1 MNINAELN
9 LRHTQTVCIQ
19 FISYRGTMEALAGYV
34 THSMGEQAP
43 SITDVI
49 HYLIKAET
57 HKELLNWDVG
67 IWRNTDGSW
76 SLVSLATPPDIEQMR
91 YRLEHFPISNT
102 QCRWCLQDAKRL
114 AHIDLIAEKC
124 IRGLPVFNSR
134 CHVACM
140 KPWLTMR
147 NQVARYDADKTPAKE
162 SLL

>member
-1 MNINAELN
+1 MNNDLINRHVLN
-9 LRHTQTVCIQ
+9 VTIQ
-19 FISYRGTMEALAGYV
+19 FISFRGTLEAFVGYV
-34 THSMGEQAP
+34 THSMGDSAP
-43 SITDVI
+43 SIADVI

-114 AHIDLIAEKC
+114 ADNDLIVEKD
-124 IRGLPVFNSR
+124 IKGLPVHNSR
-134 CHVACM
+134 CHKICM

-147 NQVARYDADKTPAKE
+147 NQVARADAQTTPQKA
-162 SLL
+162 SLI